1 MLEASMNLPDTPIV
15 DVSTTKH
22 KGHDV
27 EFWAD
32 RATQRIVSVG
42 GDCHPAIQEQAEAFK
57 KQVFNTI
64 VFYMKEAIKSD
75 RTTLSGT
82 LEKNQQGDLAKIIRR
97 I

>member
-1 MLEASMNLPDTPIV
+1 MFNIEMGLSQTGVVGVE
-15 DVSTTKH
+15 TTEY

-75 RTTLSGT
+75 RTTLYGM

>member
-1 MLEASMNLPDTPIV
+1 MFTLTSSLETGTV
-15 DVSTTKH
+15 DVATTEYQ
-22 KGHDV
+22 GHDV
-27 EFWAD
+27 EFWAE
-32 RATQRIVSVG
+32 RATQRIISVG
-42 GDCHPAIQEQAEAFK
+42 GDCHPAIREQAEAFR

-82 LEKNQQGDLAKIIRR
+82 LEKNQQGDLAEIIRR

>member
-1 MLEASMNLPDTPIV
+1 MFTLTSSLETGTV
-15 DVSTTKH
+15 DVATTEYQ
-22 KGHDV
+22 GHDA
-27 EFWAD
+27 EFWAE
-32 RATQRIVSVG
+32 RATQRIISVG
-42 GDCHPAIQEQAEAFK
+42 GDCHPAIREQAEAFR

-82 LEKNQQGDLAKIIRR
+82 LEKNQQGDLAEIIRR